1 MKELAVEGCSLELD
15 HGSGS
20 VSISTTP
27 STVVK
32 ADGKGC
38 YKGSISF
45 SISGF
50 KGTKILNP
58 DGAGSGSISGSAQY
72 TKIEG
77 SSAVLKDDSVTV
89 TLTGTAGQGSS
100 QHPETEDVT
109 VKVSDAGQTYA
120 KGE

>member
-1 MKELAVEGCSLELD
+1 MKELAVDGCTLELD

-20 VSISTTP
+20 ISISTTP

-50 KGTKILNP
+50 TGTSILNG
-58 DGAGSGSISGSAQY
+58 DGAGSGSISGSAQH

-77 SSAVLKDDSVTV
+77 SPAVLKDDNVTV

-100 QHPETEDVT
+100 QHTETEDVT
-109 VKVSDAGQTYA
+109 VKVSNAGQTYA